1 MRWRTVWLGI
11 SAVLGCGCVPAQ
23 QPGLQTHHAGLM
35 VQQGHSESVTS
46 LAFSPDGRY
55 AVSVGGRSAVLWDLA
70 SGRELV
76 QFNGHA
82 DRTEAVAFSPDG
94 KYVLT
99 GSDDH
104 TARLWDAQSGREI
117 RQFVGHMDDVNA
129 VAFSPDGKFVL
140 TGSSDW
146 SARLWDVATGK
157 EVQRF
162 VDKQG
167 PRPESFTYTPGQ
179 DAGEV
184 KAVAFSPDGKQV
196 LTGTNEGAQLWDA
209 AGGGL
214 LREFPQGRPASA
226 PGGHLVN
233 GFPVDYPVTSTGRSV
248 AFSPNGLEVA
258 SSSSEDDDGVVQLWD
273 ANSGAKLWS
282 KQLRVGAE
290 GAVTFSGDGLRLLVG
305 GVGATDTPTATV
317 LQVKDGAQLA
327 QLKPGGQAPV
337 AWSPNGQQI
346 LTGSGIDPNGYP
358 ALLWDLKRGAIAQR
372 LDART
377 SGMRSVAVSQDGK
390 DLFTLDNGAQVWDL
404 NSGTQT
410 MRFLQRGFRQESPDG
425 KYTLTSLGADGNP
438 GRVATLRDSAGNV
451 RELDGHSGKI
461 DSVGFSPDSRY
472 AYTTSED
479 LVQVWDVSSG
489 RLLYR
494 FPTLHRGAPVNRQV
508 PNNGGESVLSQ
519 DGKWVLSTLYSHDL
533 EPKGMVAHLAD
544 AATGKE
550 VHLLQGHTGEIV
562 SMTFSP
568 DSKYVLTG
576 SYDTTVRLWDVNTGN
591 ELQCFTGGTDLTMA
605 VAFAKD
611 PRYVI
616 SGSLD
621 GETTIWD
628 RATGKVVL
636 KLASFRDGGW
646 AVIDP
651 QGHYDAS
658 DPDNSG
664 GLYWVTDN
672 RRSIDL
678 GQLKQE
684 YYTPGLLA
692 RALNGERLPDV
703 TGMDTVALPPLLS
716 DAVYDPATQKLQVK
730 ITNDGGGVG
739 KLLVKVND
747 RLLET
752 VEVPQTSRTGESDV
766 VTLDLANAPFVDGK
780 NAIGVRAYDA
790 ANRIESVEAGTV
802 YSKPEGAVARTFAPS
817 VEAAPV
823 AQKSEGNFYAI
834 VVGTSTYGDPSMH
847 LTFPAKDAESFAYGL
862 RLGAEGLYGK
872 AKVWIRVLASDYT
885 PGNAA
890 TGDGLPTKANIRE
903 AFQYVKDHAR
913 PEDTLVVF
921 MAGHGVMSAHNRDL
935 YFYPTE
941 DARGFDFES
950 DPTLKDVSAVSSDEL
965 FQWLREPVKTM
976 PLKEVV
982 ILDTCAAG
990 GAADALSHLAEK
1002 REIPPDQRRAIEL
1015 LKDGT
1020 GTFIL
1025 MGAAADASS
1034 YEHSLYGH
1042 GLLTYALL
1050 EGMRG
1055 SSLKDGSRLDVSG
1068 WFANAVDEVP
1078 SLAREIGGIQ
1088 KPLVAEPSSTDF
1100 PIGLLSA
1107 ADREKIV
1114 LAAPKPQLTGLLCE
1128 DADQNDPLG
1137 LSGPVREQL
1146 RAAGDVTN
1154 TDTMQVMYIDSTI
1167 DETPGA
1173 LAPKLLYSMSGNDV
1187 SVRIRLVEGGNTVA
1201 EQTLHGSRSD
1211 TAELAKAIAAA
1222 IVQMA
1227 LGVKP

>member
-1 MRWRTVWLGI
+1 MSWRSIWA
-11 SAVLGCGCVPAQ
+11 AVAAVAMACPHAPAQ
-23 QPGLQTHHAGLM
+23 QAVQTHHARLM

-117 RQFVGHMDDVNA
+117 RQFVGHIDDVNA
-129 VAFSPDGKFVL
+129 VAFSPDGKSVL
-140 TGSSDW
+140 TGSCDG
-146 SARLWDVATGK
+146 SARLWDAATGK
-157 EVQRF
+157 ELRRLTGKDGVGTFCEDANRYDNVVQ
-162 VDKQG
+162 
-167 PRPESFTYTPGQ
+167 
-179 DAGEV
+179 
-184 KAVAFSPDGKQV
+184 AVAFSQDKDPSLAGRYV
-196 LTGTNEGAQLWDA
+196 LTGTDAGAQLWDA
-209 AGGGL
+209 ASGRL
-214 LREFPQGRPASA
+214 VREFPQGGPL
-226 PGGHLVN
+226 GG
-233 GFPVDYPVTSTGRSV
+233 PSRGRSV
-248 AFSPNGLEVA
+248 AVSPNGMYIATSA
-258 SSSSEDDDGVVQLWD
+258 SDNSVVQLWD
-273 ANSGAKLWS
+273 ARSGVQVWRKT
-282 KQLRVGAE
+282 VGVGPD
-290 GAVTFSGDGLRLLVG
+290 GALAFSSDSMRLLVG
-305 GVGATDTPTATV
+305 QFDRALTATLLNV
-317 LQVKDGAQLA
+317 ADGNPVG
-327 QLKPGGQAPV
+327 QLKAGGQAPV

-479 LVQVWDVSSG
+479 LVQVWEVSSG

-494 FPTLHRGAPVNRQV
+494 FPTLHRDAPVNRQV
-508 PNNGGESVLSQ
+508 PNNGGESVLSP

-872 AKVWIRVLASDYT
+872 AKVWIRVLSSDYT